1 MSLFSELTRRNVTRV
16 AMACVVAAWLIIQ
29 VVETILP
36 AYGMGDAAIRVAVS
50 ILAVDFLPVLVF
62 SWAFEITPEGLNR
75 EPARPASATASS
87 TSSAP
92 VILMRLSGSQSKEPV
107 RNSSQDGE
115 IEK

>member
-1 MSLFSELTRRNVTRV
+1 
-16 AMACVVAAWLIIQ
+16 
-29 VVETILP
+29 
-36 AYGMGDAAIRVAVS
+36 MGDAAIRLVVTL
-50 ILAVDFLPVLVF
+50 LAVAFIPTLIF

-107 RNSSQDGE
+107 RNSSKDGE